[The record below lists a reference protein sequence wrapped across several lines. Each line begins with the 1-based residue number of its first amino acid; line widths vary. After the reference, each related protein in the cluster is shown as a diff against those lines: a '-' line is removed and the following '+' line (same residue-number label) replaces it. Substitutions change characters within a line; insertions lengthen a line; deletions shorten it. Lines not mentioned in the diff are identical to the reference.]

1 MTIKPLII
9 ALLFVGSALVGRT
22 QNDKVYK
29 DSLESFRKNYIN
41 THELVKTR
49 EDRALLQFF
58 PIDPAY
64 QVTCRFEK
72 IDNSE
77 WFPMSTSGSANQMHR
92 KYGKL
97 TFSIHDTT
105 LHLFVYQSQSL
116 MQTNDYKEYLFIPF
130 SDITSGEETY
140 GAGRY
145 LECYIK
151 DIQGGKL
158 VLDFNKAY
166 NPYCAY
172 AAGYNCPIPPKE
184 NDMPISIRAGEK
196 NYGKKTH

>member
-1 MTIKPLII
+1 MPIKPLIL
-9 ALLFVGSALVGRT
+9 ALLFVVSTLAGRT
-22 QNDKVYK
+22 QTDKVYK
-29 DSLESFRKNYIN
+29 DSLKSFRKNYIDN
-41 THELVKTR
+41 HELLKTK
-49 EDRALLQFF
+49 EDQAFLQFF

-77 WFPMSTSGSANQMHR
+77 WFPMPTSGSASQMHR

-116 MQTNDYKEYLFIPF
+116 MQTNGYKEYLFIPF
-130 SDITSGEETY
+130 SDITSGEESY

-172 AAGYNCPIPPKE
+172 VTGYSCPIPPKE
-184 NDMPISIRAGEK
+184 NDLPVSIRAGEK

>member
-1 MTIKPLII
+1 MPIKPLIL
-9 ALLFVGSALVGRT
+9 ALLFVVTALVGRT

-41 THELVKTR
+41 THELVKTK

-72 IDNSE
+72 IDNNE
-77 WFPMSTSGSANQMHR
+77 WFPMSTSGSASQMHR

-116 MQTNDYKEYLFIPF
+116 LKTNDYKEYLFIPF
-130 SDITSGEETY
+130 SDITSGEESY

-145 LECYIK
+145 LECYLK

-172 AAGYNCPIPPKE
+172 ATGYNCPIPPKE
-184 NDMPISIRAGEK
+184 NDMPISIRAVEK